1 MKNIIVMLL
10 AMVALC
16 ACQKEEF
23 EGYDAPF
30 VRITTTTG
38 ASQTVVLSN
47 VNNINTYVVSLSSKA
62 LTAPLTV
69 NYEVVVGDGLQEGID
84 YQLITTGGSLAFE
97 PGVYDMPIRI
107 RWMAHTVDESKD
119 NTLIIRLTGN
129 SQGITLGAPGPDGAQ
144 KELVIEKKN

>member
-23 EGYDAPF
+23 EGYDMPF

-69 NYEVVVGDGLQEGID
+69 NYEVVVGDGLLGQQ
-84 YQLITTGGSLAFE
+84 QLRVQRCRRPHHAEF
-97 PGVYDMPIRI
+97 RI
-107 RWMAHTVDESKD
+107 
-119 NTLIIRLTGN
+119 L
-129 SQGITLGAPGPDGAQ
+129 
-144 KELVIEKKN
+144 

>member
-47 VNNINTYVVSLSSKA
+47 VNNINNYVV
-62 LTAPLTV
+62 
-69 NYEVVVGDGLQEGID
+69 
-84 YQLITTGGSLAFE
+84 
-97 PGVYDMPIRI
+97 
-107 RWMAHTVDESKD
+107 
-119 NTLIIRLTGN
+119 
-129 SQGITLGAPGPDGAQ
+129 
-144 KELVIEKKN
+144 